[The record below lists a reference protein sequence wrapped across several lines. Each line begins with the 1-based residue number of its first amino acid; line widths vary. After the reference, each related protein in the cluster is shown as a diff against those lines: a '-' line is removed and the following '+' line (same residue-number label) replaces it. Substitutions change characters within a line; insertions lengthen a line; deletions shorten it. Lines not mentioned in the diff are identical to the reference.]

1 LDEQEEQEEKEEKE
15 EKKAKVNASFNSA
28 KSGKSPSQKFV
39 VENYQ
44 DVPLEARHTIETII
58 LRQK

>member
-1 LDEQEEQEEKEEKE
+1 LDEQEEKE

-58 LRQK
+58 LRQQ